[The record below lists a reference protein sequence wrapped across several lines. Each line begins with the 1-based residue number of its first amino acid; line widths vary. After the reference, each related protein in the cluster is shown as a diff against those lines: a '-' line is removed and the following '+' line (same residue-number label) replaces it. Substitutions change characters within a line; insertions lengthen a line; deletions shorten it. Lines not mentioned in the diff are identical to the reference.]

1 VATVVVKSDDK
12 EAVMFP
18 RRRSWSRRW
27 AAALGFGAGACVGM
41 TLLAGGVVDAHETP
55 VVAPPAVERGLRDVL
70 HTPPLLVRQGSRVT
84 LRYDVVCQA
93 DGFGKPCA
101 LTGEVFVR
109 RAGDT
114 AYRPTRLAATGE
126 AGLAA
131 SVDLPAGGI
140 SYYAVVEDGAGS
152 SITVPAGGAVAPQRA
167 WAVPDL
173 TSASLGVHVFG
184 RARKPDGRALAGSWG
199 SGGGAFGLITGRE
212 MARIG
217 PSAFDVAPDGTVA
230 VLDQVNDRL
239 VMYGSGTAPRYV
251 PIAFTGGE
259 GDLALGADGTAYV
272 LDQAPEPVVRSY
284 APSGAQLAVTSV
296 AGSGADMLRAGPS
309 GALLHAYPGEMWLP
323 VGGAGQLLQPSQQ
336 SAAARPGLPAAGG
349 AEVVVHARRT
359 EALFALV
366 QGDRVL
372 RAWRVGSGT
381 NLGEIQL
388 AEPYRDGLLVVL
400 RMWTSQRAEFVA
412 LVLSPSGLA
421 GSFAVD
427 AVEWAE
433 SAALGRFKLA
443 GGHLF
448 QLRSTPAGAEVVSFD
463 LGGAK

>member
-1 VATVVVKSDDK
+1 
-12 EAVMFP
+12 M
-18 RRRSWSRRW
+18 
-27 AAALGFGAGACVGM
+27 
-41 TLLAGGVVDAHETP
+41 
-55 VVAPPAVERGLRDVL
+55 
-70 HTPPLLVRQGSRVT
+70 
-84 LRYDVVCQA
+84 
-93 DGFGKPCA
+93 
-101 LTGEVFVR
+101 
-109 RAGDT
+109 
-114 AYRPTRLAATGE
+114 
-126 AGLAA
+126 
-131 SVDLPAGGI
+131 
-140 SYYAVVEDGAGS
+140 
-152 SITVPAGGAVAPQRA
+152 
-167 WAVPDL
+167 
-173 TSASLGVHVFG
+173 
-184 RARKPDGRALAGSWG
+184 
-199 SGGGAFGLITGRE
+199 
-212 MARIG
+212 
-217 PSAFDVAPDGTVA
+217 
-230 VLDQVNDRL
+230 
-239 VMYGSGTAPRYV
+239 
-251 PIAFTGGE
+251 
-259 GDLALGADGTAYV
+259 
-272 LDQAPEPVVRSY
+272 
-284 APSGAQLAVTSV
+284 TSV

-336 SAAARPGLPAAGG
+336 SAASRPGLPAAGG

-372 RAWRVGSGT
+372 RAWRVASGT

-448 QLRSTPAGAEVVSFD
+448 QLRSTPAGAEVVTFD

>member
-1 VATVVVKSDDK
+1 
-12 EAVMFP
+12 
-18 RRRSWSRRW
+18 
-27 AAALGFGAGACVGM
+27 
-41 TLLAGGVVDAHETP
+41 
-55 VVAPPAVERGLRDVL
+55 
-70 HTPPLLVRQGSRVT
+70 
-84 LRYDVVCQA
+84 
-93 DGFGKPCA
+93 
-101 LTGEVFVR
+101 
-109 RAGDT
+109 
-114 AYRPTRLAATGE
+114 
-126 AGLAA
+126 
-131 SVDLPAGGI
+131 
-140 SYYAVVEDGAGS
+140 
-152 SITVPAGGAVAPQRA
+152 
-167 WAVPDL
+167 
-173 TSASLGVHVFG
+173 
-184 RARKPDGRALAGSWG
+184 
-199 SGGGAFGLITGRE
+199 

-259 GDLALGADGTAYV
+259 GDLALGADGTHTSSTRRRSRSSAATR
-272 LDQAPEPVVRSY
+272 LQALSLP
-284 APSGAQLAVTSV
+284 TSV

-336 SAAARPGLPAAGG
+336 SAAARPVLPAAGG

-372 RAWRVGSGT
+372 RAWRVASGS

-412 LVLSPSGLA
+412 LVLA
-421 GSFAVD
+421 
-427 AVEWAE
+427 
-433 SAALGRFKLA
+433 
-443 GGHLF
+443 
-448 QLRSTPAGAEVVSFD
+448 LRSRRLVRRRRCRVGRVGRSWPLQARRRPSVPAAFDPGGAEVVTFD